1 MNEAQ
6 NAKWVN
12 ALTDQT
18 KDNGTFTAAAID
30 TQGFDYAEIA
40 CIFQNVPA
48 NMAALK
54 VQECDTSGGTYADV
68 TGTVVG
74 TASDIDGNTSALPTA
89 AAGDDTNI
97 VFQLDLRER
106 KRYLKVVATSGDGSG
121 TATELTAVARL
132 SRAKQAPTTSSGAGA
147 GYVLRV

>member
-12 ALTDQT
+12 GLTDQS
-18 KDNGTFTAAAID
+18 KDNGAFTAVAID
-30 TQGFDYAEIA
+30 TLGYDYAEIA

-48 NMAALK
+48 NFAALK
-54 VQECDTSGGTYADV
+54 ITECETSGGSYTDV

-74 TASDIDGNTSALPTA
+74 TAADIDGATSGLPA
-89 AAGDDTNI
+89 ASGGDDTI
-97 VFQLDLRER
+97 TVFQLDLRKR
-106 KRYLKVVATSGDGSG
+106 KRYLKVAATAGNGSG

-132 SRAKQAPTTSSGAGA
+132 SRAKLAPTTGAEAGA
-147 GYVLRV
+147 AQILRV